1 MSPQKKW
8 AAGYLAAFIVMI
20 VMNYFVGTNVGNVA
34 DSNQP
39 IIQPAGFAFSIWGLI
54 YILVFIWIIKQFFQK
69 TWEDSPAYKLKYWPI
84 INFLLNSAWIL
95 VFTQQMILASV
106 IVIFALLITLIIM
119 HILITNQNY
128 SWFDRFPYSVYFAWV
143 TVASI
148 VNVFQLTNDNNI
160 DSIVGLDELTWT
172 IIMLSAAGVIG
183 LITAL
188 YFKDWLYPLVI
199 IWPLYAIYVE
209 NSSEYSSLDITLL
222 VISVLLAACSV
233 ITLLFKNKNKKP
245 V

>member
-1 MSPQKKW
+1 MNVQRKW
-8 AAGYLAAFIVMI
+8 AAGYLAAFIIMI
-20 VMNYFVGTNVGNVA
+20 IMNYLVGTNVGNVA

-69 TWEDSPAYKLKYWPI
+69 TWKDSPAYKLKYWPI

-119 HILITNQNY
+119 HILISSQHYN
-128 SWFDRFPYSVYFAWV
+128 WFDRFPYSIYFAWV

-183 LITAL
+183 LITSL

-209 NSSEYSSLDITLL
+209 NNSEYASLDMTLL
-222 VISVLLAACSV
+222 IISILLAVSSV
-233 ITLLFKNKNKKP
+233 ITAIIKNKNKKT

>member
-1 MSPQKKW
+1 MKTHKKW
-8 AAGYLAAFIVMI
+8 AAGYLAAFLVMI
-20 VMNYFVGTNVGNVA
+20 VMNYFIGSNVGSVA
-34 DSNQP
+34 DNNQP

-54 YILVFIWIIKQFFQK
+54 YALVFIWIIKQFFQK

-84 INFLLNSAWIL
+84 VNFLLNSAWIL

-106 IVIFALLITLIIM
+106 IVIFSLLITLFIM
-119 HILITNQNY
+119 HILITGRHY
-128 SWFDRFPYSVYFAWV
+128 HWFNRLPFSIYFAWV

-160 DSIVGLDELTWT
+160 DTLIGSNELTWT
-172 IIMLSAAGVIG
+172 IIMLAATGAIGVI
-183 LITAL
+183 IAL

-199 IWPLYAIYVE
+199 IWPLFAIYTE
-209 NSSEYSSLDITLL
+209 NESEYTSLNITLL
-222 VISVLLAACSV
+222 IISIVLAVSSLVVIV
-233 ITLLFKNKNKKP
+233 IKNTNKKR

>member
-1 MSPQKKW
+1 MSTQRKW
-8 AAGYLAAFIVMI
+8 AAGYLAAFILMI
-20 VMNYFVGTNVGNVA
+20 VMNYVVGTNVGNVA
-34 DSNQP
+34 DNNQP

-54 YILVFIWIIKQFFQK
+54 YALVFIWIIKQFFQK
-69 TWEDSPAYKLKYWPI
+69 TWKDSPAYKLKYWPI

-119 HILITNQNY
+119 HILISSQHYN
-128 SWFDRFPYSVYFAWV
+128 WFDRFPYSIYFAWV

-209 NSSEYSSLDITLL
+209 NNSEYASLDMTLL
-222 VISVLLAACSV
+222 IISILLAVSSV
-233 ITLLFKNKNKKP
+233 ITAIIKNKNKKT

>member
-1 MSPQKKW
+1 MSVQKKW
-8 AAGYLAAFIVMI
+8 AAGYLAAFILMI

-34 DSNQP
+34 NNNQP

-69 TWEDSPAYKLKYWPI
+69 TWENSMAYRLKYWPI

-95 VFTQQMILASV
+95 VFTQQMVLASV
-106 IVIFALLITLIIM
+106 IVIFALLITLIVM
-119 HILITNQNY
+119 HILITNHHYNWY
-128 SWFDRFPYSVYFAWV
+128 DRFPYSIYFAWV

-160 DSIVGLDELTWT
+160 DSVLGLDELTWT
-172 IIMLSAAGVIG
+172 IIMLSAAAVIGVI
-183 LITAL
+183 TAF

-199 IWPLYAIYVE
+199 IWPLYAIFTE
-209 NSSEYSSLDITLL
+209 NNSDYASLDITLL
-222 VISVLLAACSV
+222 IISVILAVCSV
-233 ITLLFKNKNKKP
+233 VTIIIKNKKT

>member
-1 MSPQKKW
+1 MSTQRKW

-34 DSNQP
+34 DNNQP

-106 IVIFALLITLIIM
+106 IVIFSLLITLIIM
-119 HILITNQNY
+119 HILITSQNY

-160 DSIVGLDELTWT
+160 DSIIGLDELTWT
-172 IIMLSAAGVIG
+172 IIMLAAAGVIG
-183 LITAL
+183 VLTAL

-199 IWPLYAIYVE
+199 IWPLYAIYSE
-209 NSSEYSSLDITLL
+209 NGSDYMNLNITLL
-222 VISVLLAACSV
+222 IISIVLAVSAIVVIV
-233 ITLLFKNKNKKP
+233 IKNKNEKP